1 MCINDRVSEVGPT
14 SVIAASPQGLA
25 AAYDA
30 VETPTR
36 SGAAGDAFR
45 VLNTSAAALLKSV
58 APPAD
63 RVLRLLWTSSPPDCC
78 TFWGSGRLVLR
89 RADEKTVIVASGVAH
104 RRALSVDMLLMKL
117 TALFR
122 QKSICFRSLLVSHL

>member
-1 MCINDRVSEVGPT
+1 MYGDGRVSQVLPT

-36 SGAAGDAFR
+36 SGAAAEALR
-45 VLNTSAAALLKSV
+45 VLNTSVAALLKSV
-58 APPAD
+58 APPAE

-78 TFWGSGRLVLR
+78 TFCDSGRFVLR
-89 RADEKTVIVASGVAH
+89 RADEKTVIVASSVAH
-104 RRALSVDMLLMKL
+104 R
-117 TALFR
+117 
-122 QKSICFRSLLVSHL
+122 